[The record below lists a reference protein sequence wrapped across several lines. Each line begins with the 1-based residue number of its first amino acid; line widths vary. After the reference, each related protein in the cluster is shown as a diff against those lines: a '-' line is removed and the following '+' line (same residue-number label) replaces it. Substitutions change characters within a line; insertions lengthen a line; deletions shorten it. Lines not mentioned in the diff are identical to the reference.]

1 MKVYPTLAESGVQL
15 HDILQGMAQI
25 PAKHKGFSVIPV
37 AGYFETLSHS
47 KGQEPWE
54 VDGS

>member
-37 AGYFETLSHS
+37 AGYFETQSHS